1 MAGSMRGGTRARW
14 SRGGDVQSWS
24 ELPCATTVN
33 MLTETLLD
41 GACSYLNPKI

>member
-1 MAGSMRGGTRARW
+1 M
-14 SRGGDVQSWS
+14 QSWS